1 MLILFKKFKY
11 LIIVVSLLGSFFSHV
26 NATYHERN
34 TDLIKIKELYK
45 NWNSAVEASNIDGYV
60 ASLDENI
67 TLLPPGGPILNGKE
81 NYRKFLGP
89 VFESATYK
97 LEEKGSDI
105 EIVGDLAIVRKRT
118 IVYLTFKEGVQSI
131 SSGGALQENVTDSN
145 YFDILRRQDD
155 GSWKCLVHSWKVISN

>member
-11 LIIVVSLLGSFFSHV
+11 LIIFLFLLGGVFSNV
-26 NATYHERN
+26 NANHHEKD
-34 TDLIKIKELYK
+34 TDLIKIEKLYK
-45 NWNSAVEASNIDGYV
+45 SWNSAVEASNIDGYV

-118 IVYLTFKEGVQSI
+118 IVYLTFKEGVQNI

>member
-1 MLILFKKFKY
+1 MLILYKKFKY
-11 LIIVVSLLGSFFSHV
+11 LIIFLFLLGPFFSNV
-26 NATYHERN
+26 NAAHHERN
-34 TDLIKIKELYK
+34 TDLIKIEELYK
-45 NWNSAVEASNIDGYV
+45 SWNTAVEESNIDGYI

-67 TLLPPGGPILNGKE
+67 TLLPPGGPILNGIE

-89 VFESATYK
+89 VFEASTYK

-118 IVYLTFKEGVQSI
+118 VVYLTFKEGVENI

-145 YFDILRRQDD
+145 YLDILRRQDD

>member
-11 LIIVVSLLGSFFSHV
+11 LIIFLFLLGGVFSNV
-26 NATYHERN
+26 NANHHEKD
-34 TDLIKIKELYK
+34 TDLIKIEELYK
-45 NWNSAVEASNIDGYV
+45 SWNSAVEASNIDGYV

-118 IVYLTFKEGVQSI
+118 VVYLTFKEGVENI

-145 YFDILRRQDD
+145 YLDILHRQDD

>member
-1 MLILFKKFKY
+1 MLILYKKFKY
-11 LIIVVSLLGSFFSHV
+11 LIIFLFLLEGFFSNV
-26 NATYHERN
+26 NATHHERN
-34 TDLIKIKELYK
+34 TDLIKIEELYK
-45 NWNSAVEASNIDGYV
+45 NWNSAVEASNIDGYI
-60 ASLDENI
+60 ASLDKNI

-81 NYRKFLGP
+81 NYKKFLGP
-89 VFESATYK
+89 VFESATYR
-97 LEEKGSDI
+97 LEEKGSNI

-118 IVYLTFKEGVQSI
+118 IVYLTFKEGVEKV